1 MTSTLNA
8 IRIHLDDRLNR
19 ITSGDD
25 DGPGDQLRRKVI
37 VLAHLGIAFAAI
49 FWGVLY
55 LSFGAVGPSL
65 IPLGYSVLVPALVVV
80 YVFTR
85 AHTAF
90 RIINFLLIA
99 ILPIAL
105 QLSLGGFV
113 EGSGVSLWAIVSP
126 LSAAALASRREATL
140 WFFLFFT
147 LLALAGILD
156 TSVERD
162 NDIPDPVLTFMF
174 VMNSLG
180 PSLVAAVLL
189 RYFVGQREHSFAL
202 LDIARQESDRL
213 LLNVLPAD
221 IADELKENNEVQPR
235 RIESASVLFADVV
248 GSTSMTVELTPEE
261 MVRSLNAVFLQF
273 DELVD
278 KYGLEKIRTIGDNYM
293 VASGVPTPR
302 SDHAHALANFALEIV
317 EGLENNIDGPGSE
330 LQFRIGMN
338 SGPVV
343 GGVIGNQKFHYDIW
357 GDMVNVASRM
367 ESNGLPGKI
376 QIASG
381 AHELIKDEFNLTSR
395 GEIEVRGKGG
405 MQAWFLDGP
414 R

>member
-1 MTSTLNA
+1 
-8 IRIHLDDRLNR
+8 
-19 ITSGDD
+19 
-25 DGPGDQLRRKVI
+25 
-37 VLAHLGIAFAAI
+37 
-49 FWGVLY
+49 
-55 LSFGAVGPSL
+55 
-65 IPLGYSVLVPALVVV
+65 
-80 YVFTR
+80 
-85 AHTAF
+85 
-90 RIINFLLIA
+90 
-99 ILPIAL
+99 
-105 QLSLGGFV
+105 
-113 EGSGVSLWAIVSP
+113 
-126 LSAAALASRREATL
+126 TL
-140 WFFLFFT
+140 WFFLFFA
-147 LLALAGILD
+147 LLAVAGILD
-156 TSVERD
+156 TAVERD
-162 NDIPDPVLTFMF
+162 NGVPDGVLTFMF

-189 RYFVGQREHSFAL
+189 RYFVGQREQAFNL
-202 LDIARQESDRL
+202 LDTARQESDRL

-221 IADELKENNEVQPR
+221 IAEELKQNNEVQPR

-261 MVRSLNAVFLQF
+261 MVRSLNAVFSEF
-273 DELVD
+273 DKLVD

-293 VASGVPTPR
+293 VAAGVPSPR
-302 SDHAHALANFALEIV
+302 DDHAHALANFALEIV
-317 EGLENNIDGPGSE
+317 EGLENNNDGPGSG

-381 AHELIKDEFNLTSR
+381 AHELINKDFHLTPR
-395 GEIEVRGKGG
+395 GEIEVRGKGA

>member
-1 MTSTLNA
+1 MTSILNQ
-8 IRIHLDDRLNR
+8 IRNRLDGQLSRA
-19 ITSGDD
+19 TSGENDA
-25 DGPGDQLRRKVI
+25 PGDQLRRKVI
-37 VLAHLGIAFAAI
+37 MLASLGIAAAAF
-49 FWGVLY
+49 FWGALY

-65 IPLGYSVLVPALVVV
+65 IPFGYSALVPVLAVM

-99 ILPIAL
+99 ILPVAL

-140 WFFLFFT
+140 WFFLFFA
-147 LLALAGILD
+147 LLAGAGILD

-162 NDIPDPVLTFMF
+162 NGIPDSVLTFMF

-202 LDIARQESDRL
+202 LNIARQESDRL
-213 LLNVLPAD
+213 LLNVLPVD
-221 IADELKENNEVQPR
+221 IADELKRNNEVQPR
-235 RIESASVLFADVV
+235 RIDSASVLFADVV

-261 MVRSLNAVFLQF
+261 MVHSLNAVFSEF
-273 DELVD
+273 DKLVD

-302 SDHAHALANFALEIV
+302 DDHAHALANFALEIV
-317 EGLENNIDGPGSE
+317 DGLAKNSDGPGSG

-381 AHELIKDEFNLTSR
+381 AHELINKDFHLTPR
-395 GEIEVRGKGG
+395 GEIEVRGKGA